1 MALLLRE
8 SDVREVLAMP
18 ELIEAMEAA
27 LKAFS
32 AGQVTQPVR
41 TAIEVPAGP
50 GFFGL
55 MPAYLHDPPAL
66 GAKLVTVFHGNEHR
80 GLTSH
85 LGTIVL
91 LDPETGATLSIM
103 DGRYI
108 TAVRTAAVSAVA
120 ARYLAHRDAA
130 TLGIVGSGVQARS
143 HLEALGHVRSLREV
157 RAWSPTAANLARFVA
172 EAPSVRAASNAENA
186 VRGADI
192 IVIATSAST
201 PVVQSDW
208 VADGALVI
216 SLGAYRPHMREM
228 DPELTARARLFV
240 DSRAAALQESGDVL
254 LGIQEGRFTASHIV
268 AEVGEV
274 AAGRATGRGNDREV
288 TIFKSLGL
296 AVEDVAAAKLV
307 YDRARRVGKGS
318 EI

>member
-8 SDVREVLAMP
+8 ADVRELVAMP
-18 ELIEAMEAA
+18 ELIGSMEAA

-41 TAIEVPAGP
+41 TAIEVSAGP

-55 MPAYLHDPPAL
+55 MPAYLHQPPAL
-66 GAKLVTVFHGNEHR
+66 GAKLVTVFHGNERR
-80 GLTSH
+80 GLPSH
-85 LGTIVL
+85 MGTILL
-91 LDPETGATLSIM
+91 LDPETGAPLSIM

-120 ARYLAHRDAA
+120 ARYLARRDAT
-130 TLGIVGSGVQARS
+130 TLGIIGSGVQART
-143 HLEALGHVRSLREV
+143 HLEALGHVRLLGV
-157 RAWSPTAANLARFVA
+157 ARAWSPTASNLGRLVA
-172 EAPSVRAASNAENA
+172 EEPSVRAASSAEEA

-192 IVIATSAST
+192 VVIATSAST
-201 PVVQSDW
+201 PVVESEW

-228 DPELTARARLFV
+228 DPVLTARSRLFV
-240 DSRAAALQESGDVL
+240 DSRAAALQESGDIL
-254 LGIQEGRFTASHIV
+254 LGIQEGKFTASHIV
-268 AEVGEV
+268 AEVGELV
-274 AAGRATGRGNDREV
+274 AGRAPGRVNEREV

-307 YDRARRVGKGS
+307 YDRARQMGKGI

>member
-1 MALLLRE
+1 
-8 SDVREVLAMP
+8 
-18 ELIEAMEAA
+18 MEAA

-41 TAIEVPAGP
+41 TAIEVTAGP

-55 MPAYLHDPPAL
+55 MPAFLHDPPAL
-66 GAKLVTVFHGNEHR
+66 GAKLVTVFHGNERR

-85 LGTIVL
+85 LGTILL
-91 LDPETGATLSIM
+91 LDPETGAMLSIM

-120 ARYLAHRDAA
+120 ARYLARRDAS
-130 TLGIVGSGVQARS
+130 TLGIIGSGVQARS
-143 HLEALGHVRSLREV
+143 HLEALGQMRSLREV
-157 RAWSPTAANLARFVA
+157 RAWSPTAANLTKFVS
-172 EAPSVRAASNAENA
+172 EAPAVRAVASAEEA
-186 VRGADI
+186 VRGAGI

-201 PVVQSDW
+201 PVVQSEW

-216 SLGAYRPHMREM
+216 SLGAYRPNMREM
-228 DPELTARARLFV
+228 DPELTARSRLFV

-254 LGIQEGRFTASHIV
+254 LGIQEGRFTASHIM
-268 AEVGEV
+268 AELGEV
-274 AAGRATGRGNDREV
+274 AAGKAAGRANDREV

-307 YDRARRVGKGS
+307 YDRARQLGKGI

>member
-8 SDVREVLAMP
+8 ADVREVLAMP
-18 ELIEAMEAA
+18 ELIEAMEGA
-27 LKAFS
+27 LKSFS

-55 MPAYLHDPPAL
+55 MPAYLHQPAAL
-66 GAKLVTVFHGNEHR
+66 GAKLVTVFHGNERR
-80 GLTSH
+80 GLPSH
-85 LGTIVL
+85 MGTILL
-91 LDPETGATLSIM
+91 LDPETGATLSIKV
-103 DGRYI
+103 GRYFN
-108 TAVRTAAVSAVA
+108 AVLTAAVSAVA
-120 ARYLAHRDAA
+120 ARYLARRDAS
-130 TLGIVGSGVQARS
+130 TLGIIGSGVQARS
-143 HLEALGHVRSLREV
+143 HLEALGHVRLLREV
-157 RAWSPTAANLARFVA
+157 RAWSPTAANLTRFVS
-172 EAPSVRAASNAENA
+172 EAPAVRAASSAEEA
-186 VRGADI
+186 VRGADLV
-192 IVIATSAST
+192 VIATSAST
-201 PVVQSDW
+201 PVIQSDW

-228 DPELTARARLFV
+228 DPALTARARLFE

-254 LGIQEGRFTASHIV
+254 LCSQEGRFTADHFV
-268 AEVGEV
+268 AELGEV
-274 AAGRATGRGNDREV
+274 AAGRIAGHANDREV

-307 YDRARRVGKGS
+307 YDRARQVGKGI

>member
-8 SDVREVLAMP
+8 ADVREVLAMP
-18 ELIEAMEAA
+18 ELMEAMESA

-41 TAIEVPAGP
+41 TAFEVPAGP

-66 GAKLVTVFHGNEHR
+66 GAKLVTVFHGNERR

-85 LGTIVL
+85 LGTILL

-120 ARYLAHRDAA
+120 ARYLARRNAS
-130 TLGIVGSGVQARS
+130 TLGIIGSGVQART
-143 HLEALGHVRSLREV
+143 HLEALGLVRSLREV

-172 EAPSVRAASNAENA
+172 EAPVVRAAASAEEA
-186 VRGADI
+186 VHGADL
-192 IVIATSAST
+192 IVIATASST
-201 PVVQSDW
+201 PVLQSDW
-208 VADGALVI
+208 VADGAMVI
-216 SLGAYRPHMREM
+216 SLGAYRPNMREM
-228 DPELTARARLFV
+228 DPKLTARARLYV

-274 AAGRATGRGNDREV
+274 AAGKAPGRGTDREV
-288 TIFKSLGL
+288 TIFKSLGM

-307 YDRARRVGKGS
+307 YDHARELGKGT